1 MFFYNYIIYMAQIL
15 SEVFYTFLITSII
28 GLIIAVGKMFY
39 KSKCTT
45 VDLCCLKI
53 TRNIEAEVREDIEI
67 GIKESES
74 KKETI

>member
-1 MFFYNYIIYMAQIL
+1 MAQIL